1 MAGPLDGIKVV
12 ELGVWVAGP
21 SCAAI
26 LGDWGA
32 DVIKIEPPEG
42 DPFRGLG
49 AAFAVAMNP
58 PMNPPFELDN
68 RGKRSIALNL
78 DVEDARYIARDLI
91 DNADVFVSNMRPR
104 ALERMGL
111 SYEALSRTNPRLIYC
126 NVTGYGPS
134 TSEADRAAYD
144 VGAFWSRAGVV
155 SSLTPADREPPL
167 QRGGMGDH
175 MTGSNAAGAISAALY
190 NREKTG
196 RGQRVAVSLLR
207 IGVYMMGWDTNTQL
221 RTNLPFVPPRTRE
234 HSPNPLINPFQDRD
248 GRWFWLLMLQGDRH
262 WPDFLRAL
270 GQPPELAD
278 DERFANIPG
287 RRDHAPDLVALLDEI
302 LRKQPLSEWGPIFD
316 DNDVWWAPV
325 QNVEEVVADPLVA
338 ESGAFVTV
346 ESPDGP
352 VRQVNTPA
360 DFYGTPAKPGRWAP
374 ELGQDTETIL
384 LEELGYDWDRI
395 SSLKELG
402 AIP

>member
-1 MAGPLDGIKVV
+1 MAGPLDGIRVV

-21 SCAAI
+21 SCAAV
-26 LGDWGA
+26 LADWGA

-49 AAFAVAMNP
+49 AAFGAV
-58 PMNPPFELDN
+58 MNPPFELDN

-78 DVEDARYIARDLI
+78 DVEDARYIAGDLI
-91 DNADVFVSNMRPR
+91 DKADVFVSNMRPR

-111 SYEALSRTNPRLIYC
+111 TYEKLSTTNPRLIYC
-126 NVTGYGPS
+126 NVAAYGPD
-134 TSEADRAAYD
+134 TSEANRASYD

-155 SSLTPADREPPL
+155 AGLTAEGKEPPL

-175 MTGSNAAGAISAALY
+175 MTGANAAGAISAALY
-190 NREKTG
+190 HREKTG
-196 RGQRVAVSLLR
+196 RGQRVAVSLMR

-221 RTNLPFVPPRTRE
+221 RTNMPFTPPYDRN
-234 HSPNPLINPFQDRD
+234 HAPNPLINPFRDRD
-248 GRWFWLLMLQGDRH
+248 GRWFYLLMLQGDRH
-262 WPDFLRAL
+262 WPDFLRAM
-270 GQPPELAD
+270 GNPPVLAG
-278 DERFANIPG
+278 DERFKNIPS
-287 RRDHAPDLVALLDEI
+287 RRDHAPELVAIMDGLLRD
-302 LRKQPLSEWGPIFD
+302 KPLSEWGPIFD
-316 DNDVWWAPV
+316 ANDVWWAPI
-325 QNVEEVVADPLVA
+325 QNVAEVVEDPLVI
-338 ESGAFVTV
+338 ESGAFVTL
-346 ESPDGP
+346 ESPQGP

-360 DFYGTPAKPGRWAP
+360 DFYGTPTHPKNWAP

-395 SSLKELG
+395 ASLKELG

>member
-12 ELGVWVAGP
+12 EMGVWVAGP
-21 SCAAI
+21 SCAAV
-26 LGDWGA
+26 LADWGA

-49 AAFAVAMNP
+49 AAFGIAI
-58 PMNPPFELDN
+58 NPPFELDN

-78 DVEDARYIARDLI
+78 AVEDARYIAGDLI
-91 DNADVFVSNMRPR
+91 DRADVFVSNMRPR
-104 ALERMGL
+104 ALERLGFG
-111 SYEALSRTNPRLIYC
+111 YEQLADRNPRLIYC
-126 NVTGYGPS
+126 NVTGYGPA
-134 TSEADRAAYD
+134 TPEANRAAYD

-155 SSLTPADREPPL
+155 SALTPPGSEPPQ

-175 MTGSNAAGAISAALY
+175 MTGANAAGAISAALY

-196 RGQRVAVSLLR
+196 RGQRVAVSLTR

-221 RTNLPFVPPRTRE
+221 RTRMPFTPPTTRRQA
-234 HSPNPLINPFQDRD
+234 PNPIINSFQDSN
-248 GRWFWLLMLQGDRH
+248 GRWMWLLMLQADRH

-270 GQPPELAD
+270 EHPAVLTE
-278 DERFANIPG
+278 DERFKDIPS
-287 RRDHAPDLVALLDEI
+287 RREHAEALVAVIDGI
-302 LRKQPLSEWGPIFD
+302 LKTKPLAEWGPIFD
-316 DNDVWWAPV
+316 ANDVWFAPV
-325 QNVEEVVADPLVA
+325 QNLAEVVDDPVIRA
-338 ESGAFVTV
+338 AGAFVTV

-352 VRQVNTPA
+352 VEQVNTPA
-360 DFYGTPAKPGRWAP
+360 DFYGTPAKPGSWAP

-395 SSLKELG
+395 ASLKELG